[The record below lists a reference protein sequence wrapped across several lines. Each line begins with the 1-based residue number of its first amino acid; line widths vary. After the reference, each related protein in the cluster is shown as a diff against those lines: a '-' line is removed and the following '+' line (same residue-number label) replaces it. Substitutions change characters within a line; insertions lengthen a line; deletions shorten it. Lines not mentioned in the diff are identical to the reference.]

1 MSNQGPQ
8 AFGTA
13 GAVVLVGHGSVATDT
28 PRHLVQ
34 RLRALEAERRRD
46 GGLVSAEER
55 ELDTRVRSWPRTA
68 STDPYK
74 AGVDSIA
81 EVLRT
86 RVGRVVVAFN
96 EFCAPSLEEAVS
108 ALAQDGVTQV
118 TVVTTMLTPGGVHS
132 AVEIPESIR
141 ALAIAYPSVTFR
153 YAWPF
158 DVHAVAGL
166 LAEACR
172 TAAPSQPAAPVT

>member
-1 MSNQGPQ
+1 MNGNGDTQVTEAS
-8 AFGTA
+8 
-13 GAVVLVGHGSVATDT
+13 AVVLVGHGSVASDT
-28 PRHLVQ
+28 PRSLVQ

-46 GGLVSAEER
+46 GTPISAEER
-55 ELDTRVRSWPRTA
+55 ELDARVRRWPRTA

-74 AGVDSIA
+74 AGVDAIA
-81 EVLRT
+81 EGLRA

-96 EFCAPSLEEAVS
+96 EFCAPSLEEAVGG
-108 ALAQDGVTQV
+108 LAQEGVTRI

-132 AVEIPESIR
+132 EVEIPETLR
-141 ALAIAYPSVTFR
+141 ALEREHPGVAFR

-158 DVHAVAGL
+158 DLEAVAGL

-172 TAAPSQPAAPVT
+172 TARPASSP